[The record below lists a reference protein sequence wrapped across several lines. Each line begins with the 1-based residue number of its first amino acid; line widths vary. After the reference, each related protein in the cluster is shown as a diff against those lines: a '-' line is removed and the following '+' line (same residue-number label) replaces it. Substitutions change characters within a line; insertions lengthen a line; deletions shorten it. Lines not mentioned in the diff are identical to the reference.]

1 MKEHSIADAYTALDV
16 ITCQIQDTD
25 TLGTS
30 CAQEVREVLDDY
42 FALVKHL
49 KNTPLWDVLTYED
62 RLESPIRILAA
73 DNERLREET
82 NELLEKLGKTEKYRL
97 STEEVPEQEFHVGDC
112 VRSKVLRANGVVYFV
127 GVDGVVGAIFAMK
140 SLPKTF
146 SCKVDDLILIK
157 RGDELE

>member
-1 MKEHSIADAYTALDV
+1 MRMKEHSIADAYTALDV

-25 TLGTS
+25 TLCTS

-73 DNERLREET
+73 DNERLKKEN
-82 NELLEKLGKTEKYRL
+82 NELLKKLGKSQKYKTSRKPMNRII
-97 STEEVPEQEFHVGDC
+97 TDGD
-112 VRSKVLRANGVVYFV
+112 VVFSKVLNSWGTVSRVNQSDNTAI
-127 GVDGVVGAIFAMK
+127 VDFKIGHGPEK
-140 SLPKTF
+140 KYTCSL
-146 SCKVDDLILIK
+146 S
-157 RGDELE
+157 ELECKK

>member
-82 NELLEKLGKTEKYRL
+82 NELLEKLGKTEKYR
-97 STEEVPEQEFHVGDC
+97 EQRRCKSREPRSFNVGDKVFSKILNATGEVTRVDIEEKSAC
-112 VRSKVLRANGVVYFV
+112 VKFKIGHSSGKMFTCSFAELRKV
-127 GVDGVVGAIFAMK
+127 
-140 SLPKTF
+140 
-146 SCKVDDLILIK
+146 
-157 RGDELE
+157 